1 MKIQSAN
8 QMLILKKMNL
18 QKSQKWL
25 QVLAT
30 YPFIL
35 LLFLMFPLI
44 DQTFNENEPSYNYFS
59 IDFNLNNI
67 EKVFEFLTQTMM
79 TMWLFTFPVWLICL
93 LFIMTQAQ
101 KLKPNQIKYIVLGFF
116 GQLILFFI
124 SYYQYIHWS

>member
-1 MKIQSAN
+1 
-8 QMLILKKMNL
+8 MNL
-18 QKSQKWL
+18 QKSHKWL

-44 DQTFNENEPSYNYFS
+44 DQTFNANEPSYNYFS

-93 LFIMTQAQ
+93 LFIMTEAK
-101 KLKPNQIKYIVLGFF
+101 KLKVNEIKYIVLGFF
-116 GQLILFFI
+116 GQLILFCI